1 MPDSWGGSWGV
12 SWGTSWFPGIPVE
25 PEICVT
31 RVDLRGRLDSFFQN
45 PNYYLNVDFNDA
57 IQDGYDEVAAF
68 TGCIVKS
75 VTIPFANN
83 RTYYDML
90 SLIPDYI
97 GIYSAFNSVTKR
109 WMLPTSL
116 RKLDRAFNGVLTSWE
131 VTTGSPEFFVPIS
144 YRYVAIYRKPVIDNY
159 GNMVV
164 FYRASAPVIS
174 DSTCI
179 LIPGDHMQC
188 LEEYTITDLLEQN
201 QEFTKAGDRLQEY
214 VRTLDLL
221 RVYAQN
227 QRFPVRA
234 AGLNP

>member
-1 MPDSWGGSWGV
+1 MIQAELSA
-12 SWGTSWFPGIPVE
+12 
-25 PEICVT
+25 
-31 RVDLRGRLDSFFQN
+31 RVADHFAN
-45 PNYYLNVDFNDA
+45 PNYYEGIDISAA

-75 VTIPFANN
+75 ATISFVNAL
-83 RTYYDML
+83 TYYDMI

-97 GIYSAFNSVTKR
+97 GIYAAFNSVTSR

-131 VTTGSPEFFVPIS
+131 VTTGSPEFFVPVS
-144 YRYVAIYRKPVIDNY
+144 HRYVAIYRKPIIDNY
-159 GNMVV
+159 GDMVV
-164 FYRASAPVIS
+164 FYRASAPVLG
-174 DSTCI
+174 STDEI
-179 LIPGDHMQC
+179 LIPGDHVQC
-188 LEEYTITDLLEQN
+188 LENYTITDLLEQN

-214 VRTLDLL
+214 VKTLDLL

-227 QRFPVRA
+227 QRFPVKA